1 MLRFSQGLLD
11 FFKGSPPIAIGG
23 DPLRKMLENRF
34 FLLNIT
40 ASLIF
45 IQANFW
51 LIFLNLKNLPSLIPL
66 FYFEEWGEKQL
77 AAQSNIWLLVVIP
90 LGLLIAD
97 IILAKAMFKKEKL
110 VSQALTLTASLV
122 SFLSFFA
129 LWMILSRIG
138 IV

>member
-1 MLRFSQGLLD
+1 
-11 FFKGSPPIAIGG
+11 
-23 DPLRKMLENRF
+23 LRKMLENRF

-45 IQANFW
+45 IQTNFW
-51 LIFLNLKNLPSLIPL
+51 LIFLNLKNLPSVIPL

-77 AAQSNIWLLVVIP
+77 APQSNLWLLVVVP
-90 LGLLIAD
+90 LVVLIID
-97 IILAKAMFKKEKL
+97 ISLAKFFLKKEKPI
-110 VSQALTLTASLV
+110 SQALMLSASLA

>member
-1 MLRFSQGLLD
+1 M
-11 FFKGSPPIAIGG
+11 
-23 DPLRKMLENRF
+23 RKMLENRF

-129 LWMILSRIG
+129 LWQILARIG
-138 IV
+138 VI